1 MIDVANEL
9 RALTRPAFNLQEH
22 LAKSAE
28 VRAFSINTARTDAKP
43 YAIMEEAAIERMR
56 ATPGGKIA

>member
-1 MIDVANEL
+1 MIDLANEL

-28 VRAFSINTARTDAKP
+28 VRSFDLSAWMRPRQTVNVVRSTCAK
-43 YAIMEEAAIERMR
+43 MR
-56 ATPGGKIA
+56 RG